1 MRYLHAPHTVA
12 PRRLAPSFT
21 ISFVVKARLPH
32 GTFAA
37 AAETAFSP
45 NLRTDRA
52 VPRVR
57 ARSRGS
63 QGERRASAWAPAR
76 PGPDV
81 PRARLAASRL
91 YRCHFARLLFLP
103 TGRASWMGGLAGC
116 ARPVACSRCAMHT
129 RVSREGKPFS
139 CCFPLLKG
147 FLFTGHMGPG
157 RSGDLFEIQHCHD
170 PRVRCCC
177 WVSEFVDP
185 KFVRPC

>member
-32 GTFAA
+32 GAFAA

-63 QGERRASAWAPAR
+63 QGERELLLRPPRGRVRTCLAPASR
-76 PGPDV
+76 P
-81 PRARLAASRL
+81 
-91 YRCHFARLLFLP
+91 
-103 TGRASWMGGLAGC
+103 
-116 ARPVACSRCAMHT
+116 
-129 RVSREGKPFS
+129 RVSTAVISHVCFS
-139 CCFPLLKG
+139 YRPAAPHGWEALPVVHVQRRAVGVRCTRAC
-147 FLFTGHMGPG
+147 PG
-157 RSGDLFEIQHCHD
+157 RES
-170 PRVRCCC
+170 PSRA
-177 WVSEFVDP
+177 VSHY
-185 KFVRPC
+185 